1 MSIYKIIEHIA
12 QTASTNEKLA
22 ILKSHADNEVLKK
35 CFEYAY
41 NPRFNFWIRYT
52 EIPKTTGKNDIGPCT
67 FEVLDRLITRKVTG
81 DAARAEFQ
89 TLIESLTFPAAA
101 VACRILHHDLRC
113 GASDT
118 LASKVW
124 PKLVPEYPVMLCD
137 KFNAKTRKHLEKFE
151 NKCGFNVS
159 LKEDGGRVLITVD
172 HDGTVACRSRNGSEL
187 NVFGLFDAD
196 FSKYHGMVFDGELI
210 IKSAGGIPDR
220 KKSNGIY
227 TKLVR
232 NTATEAEVDQFTIVL
247 WDVISLE
254 QYLEGLGEVTYADR
268 WESLKKVA
276 PTWSKRV
283 KLVEGKNVKTIAEC
297 LEFYEQMRERKQ
309 EGAIIKVLDS
319 VWEDKRSKNC
329 IKMKN
334 ESEGDFLCT
343 GIEDGLGKYA
353 GMIGALVCEDSTGR
367 LKFSV
372 GTGLNDEDRQKDPIE
387 YIGKI
392 IQVKFNEVITSKNK
406 TTSSLFLPV
415 FSTVRFDKK
424 IANSLSELT

>member
-1 MSIYKIIEHIA
+1 MNITQILSEIA
-12 QTASTNEKLA
+12 SDPSTNAKKA
-22 ILKSHADNEVLKK
+22 IIASNVSNDLLKQA
-35 CFEYAY
+35 FFYAY
-41 NPRFNFWIRYT
+41 NPRFNFWIKADSLPT
-52 EIPKTTGKNDIGPCT
+52 KTGKANVSAET
-67 FEVLDRLITRKVTG
+67 FKVLDRLVAREVTG
-81 DAARAEFQ
+81 NAARDVVTAHLN
-89 TLIESLTFPAAA
+89 TLTQADQQLMIN
-101 VACRILHHDLRC
+101 IMNHDLRC

-137 KFNAKTRKHLEKFE
+137 KFSEKTRKYLEKFE

-159 LKEDGGRVLITVD
+159 LKEDGGRVLITVED
-172 HDGTVACRSRNGSEL
+172 DGKVVARSRNGSEL

-196 FSKYHGMVFDGELI
+196 FSAYRGMVFDGELI
-210 IKSAGGIPDR
+210 IKNADGTPDR
-220 KKSNGIY
+220 KFSNGIY

-232 NTATEAEVDQFTIVL
+232 NTATKDEVNKFTIVL
-247 WDVISLE
+247 WDVIALAE
-254 QYLEGLGEVTYADR
+254 YLAGKGEVTYEDR
-268 WESLKKVA
+268 WTSLLKVA

-283 KLVEGKNVKTIAEC
+283 KVVEGKNVKTIAEC
-297 LEFYEQMRERKQ
+297 LKFYDEMRDRKQ
-309 EGAIIKVLDS
+309 EGAIIKVLES
-319 VWEDKRSKNC
+319 VWEDKRSKNSV
-329 IKMKN
+329 KLKN

-343 GIEDGLGKYA
+343 GTEDGQGKYA

>member
-1 MSIYKIIEHIA
+1 MSIYKIIEQIA

-41 NPRFNFWIRYT
+41 NPRFNFWIRYPH
-52 EIPKTTGKNDIGPCT
+52 IPSTNGKNDIGPCT
-67 FEVLDRLITRKVTG
+67 FEVLDRLISRKVTG
-81 DAARAEFQ
+81 DEARAEFQ
-89 TLIESLTFPAAA
+89 TLIESLTFPAAT

-137 KFNAKTRKHLEKFE
+137 KFNAKTRKYLEKFE

-210 IKSAGGIPDR
+210 IKNADGTPDR

-232 NTATEAEVDQFTIVL
+232 NTATETEVDQFTIVL

-319 VWEDKRSKNC
+319 VWEDKRSKNSV
-329 IKMKN
+329 KLKAE
-334 ESEGDFLCT
+334 ESADLLCV
-343 GIEDGLGKYA
+343 GFEPGQGKYA
-353 GMIGALVCEDSTGR
+353 NMIGNLICETSDGLLNTG
-367 LKFSV
+367 V
-372 GTGLNDEDRQKDPIE
+372 GTGLKDEDRARDPFE
-387 YIGKI
+387 FVGKI
-392 IQVKFNEVITSKNK
+392 IEVAYNEVISSKGRDTK
-406 TTSSLFLPV
+406 SLFLPV
-415 FSTVRFDKK
+415 YKQVRFDKNV
-424 IANSLSELT
+424 ANSLKELK